1 MSDRENLLN
10 NLKIDRS
17 AAPSEENLPSN
28 RLYPAW
34 SCSFISKF
42 FLVAIFVR

>member
-17 AAPSEENLPSN
+17 AAPSEEKLPSN
-28 RLYPAW
+28 RL
-34 SCSFISKF
+34 
-42 FLVAIFVR
+42 